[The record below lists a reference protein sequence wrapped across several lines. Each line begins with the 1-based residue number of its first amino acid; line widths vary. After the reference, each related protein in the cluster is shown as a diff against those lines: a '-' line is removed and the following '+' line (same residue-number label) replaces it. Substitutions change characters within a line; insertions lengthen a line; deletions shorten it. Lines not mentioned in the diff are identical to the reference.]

1 MQTILQIWL
10 IIISVGIGIIIF
22 THKEDKDES
31 NT

>member
-10 IIISVGIGIIIF
+10 IITVIGIGIIIF
-22 THKEDKDES
+22 THKEDKNES